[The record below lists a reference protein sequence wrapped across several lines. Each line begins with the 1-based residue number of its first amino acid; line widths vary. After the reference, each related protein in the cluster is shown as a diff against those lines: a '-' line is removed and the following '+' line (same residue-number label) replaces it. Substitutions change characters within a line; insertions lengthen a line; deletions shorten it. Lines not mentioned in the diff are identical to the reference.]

1 MAITTV
7 VPLNV
12 NYCLTNTLQ
21 MYENYFF
28 KSPPYKWKWEL
39 LNIMRSLI
47 FLLCTTVF
55 SLNTITTFSQ
65 EKIVVN
71 RNKLVTVDEVF
82 DIIKE
87 QTNFKFIYL
96 SDAFIKSPKVQ
107 LYKGRC

>member
-1 MAITTV
+1 
-7 VPLNV
+7 
-12 NYCLTNTLQ
+12 
-21 MYENYFF
+21 
-28 KSPPYKWKWEL
+28 
-39 LNIMRSLI
+39 MRSFI

-107 LYKGRC
+107 LYKGEVLIKTLLDEILERET